1 MDKFKVIGPGALS
14 RRKLLGLFG
23 GGAALLGATAAA
35 RAQHIGA
42 VASEAAALHDP
53 EAPVVGNINGDVTIV
68 EWFDYQCPYCRRL
81 EPTLRQVVYNDGG
94 IRLMLKDWPVLGPIS
109 AAAARMALACSY
121 QGKYDQAHDA
131 LISGDA
137 RLTEPRIDELLA
149 DGGIDVDRARRDLA
163 ANAGAIEAL
172 LARNNEQAEGL
183 GFEGTPSFI
192 IGKFRVPGALTREDL
207 KRVIADVRKAKGDV
221 RNL

>member
-1 MDKFKVIGPGALS
+1 MDIVKLIDENALS
-14 RRKLLGLFG
+14 RRKLLGLLG
-23 GGAALLGATAAA
+23 GALLGASAAA

-42 VASEAAALHDP
+42 EASEAAVLHDP
-53 EAPVVGNINGDVTIV
+53 EAPVVGNINGDVSIA

-81 EPTLRQVVYNDGG
+81 EPALRQVIRDDGG
-94 IRLMLKDWPVLGPIS
+94 VRLVLKDWPVLGPVS
-109 AAAARMALACSY
+109 VAAARMALACNY

-131 LISGDA
+131 LINGDS

-149 DGGIDVDRARRDLA
+149 AGGIDVDRARRDLA
-163 ANAGAIEAL
+163 GNERAIEAL

-183 GFEGTPSFI
+183 GFQGTPSFI
-192 IGKFRVPGALTREDL
+192 IGNFRVPGALTGEDL